1 MSRIEGASKPRPGNS
16 STAAARTSRPRLS
29 SRRGRPTGRRVFC
42 FMLAANPPRLA
53 LSGRVVEIFYRTIVR
68 LIFRRLAVAMVER
81 LAGYPTTAKQRDFEW
96 DFTQGVQAY
105 ETWDGIEGGRS
116 GPGAW
121 VFEVTAED
129 IVSFNRSC
137 LETDPMLVDPEYA
150 AAHGGLRQ
158 HPLFLVQ
165 VVFYCIDTGIGSWL
179 RSPGARNPRESIEL
193 FEAFSIGERITA
205 TITHRDKWIRRDK
218 NYVEDQVDLHNQ
230 DGVLKAT
237 WFTRLILP
245 PDRAALVRYASM

>member
-1 MSRIEGASKPRPGNS
+1 MSRIEVASKPRLANS

-29 SRRGRPTGRRVFC
+29 SRRGRPTGRRGSC

-96 DFTQGVQAY
+96 DFTQGVEAY
-105 ETWDGIEGGRS
+105 ETWDEIEVGRS
-116 GPGAW
+116 GPGAR

-137 LETDPMLVDPEYA
+137 LETDPMLFDPEYA
-150 AAHGGLRQ
+150 AAHVGLGQ
-158 HPLFLVQ
+158 HPLFVVQ

-179 RSPGARNPRESIEL
+179 RSPGARNPGQRIEL
-193 FEAFSIGERITA
+193 LEALA
-205 TITHRDKWIRRDK
+205 M
-218 NYVEDQVDLHNQ
+218 
-230 DGVLKAT
+230 
-237 WFTRLILP
+237 
-245 PDRAALVRYASM
+245 RAGNS

>member
-1 MSRIEGASKPRPGNS
+1 
-16 STAAARTSRPRLS
+16 
-29 SRRGRPTGRRVFC
+29 
-42 FMLAANPPRLA
+42 
-53 LSGRVVEIFYRTIVR
+53 
-68 LIFRRLAVAMVER
+68 MVER

-96 DFTQGVQAY
+96 DFTQGVEAY
-105 ETWDGIEGGRS
+105 ETWDEIEVGRS
-116 GPGAW
+116 GPGAR

-150 AAHGGLRQ
+150 AAHGGLGQ
-158 HPLFLVQ
+158 HPLFVVQ

-179 RSPGARNPRESIEL
+179 RSPGARNPGQRIEP
-193 FEAFSIGERITA
+193 FAIGERISA

-245 PDRAALVRYASM
+245 SSRAELVRYASM

>member
-1 MSRIEGASKPRPGNS
+1 MSRIEVASKPRLANS

-29 SRRGRPTGRRVFC
+29 SRRGRPTGRPVFC
-42 FMLAANPPRLA
+42 FMLAASPPRLA
-53 LSGRVVEIFYRTIVR
+53 LSGRVVEIFYRTIVS

-96 DFTQGVQAY
+96 DFTQGVEAY
-105 ETWDGIEGGRS
+105 ETWDEIEVGRS
-116 GPGAW
+116 GPGAR

-150 AAHGGLRQ
+150 AAHGGLGP

-179 RSPGARNPRESIEL
+179 RSPGARNPGQRIEL
-193 FEAFSIGERITA
+193 FEPFAIGERIRA
-205 TITHRDKWIRRDK
+205 TINHPDKWIRRGK

-245 PDRAALVRYASM
+245 SSRAELVRYASM